1 MLPAVM
7 TSPHATQSA
16 QPANARHVAMRFVA
30 EQIRRWPDLDLRPL
44 ATAGLDE
51 RDARLAQA
59 ICAETVRRWL
69 TLQCLLNARLRRP
82 LVENEINLQAAL
94 LVGAAQI
101 FFLSHQPDY
110 AVVNET
116 VAWAKRRV
124 RPKAGGLVNAVL
136 RRMIDLRGEFVE
148 SRSQVSGDAIP
159 LSDGRWL
166 ALTDTVLPED
176 PVERLATQTSHP
188 VELIA
193 RWTRRY
199 APAELERLALH
210 SLVIAPTL
218 IVGLPSDVV
227 ERHDDLAAHDAP
239 GFAVWSG
246 SHAGLV
252 ELLGAHRDARVQD
265 PMSFDAVRRVR
276 EATGDAGVIADVCA
290 GSGTKT
296 AHLALAYPE
305 AKIIATDIDQR
316 RFSMLHQRFA
326 DWERVEVVEPDRLME
341 FAGKVDLLLLD
352 VPCSNSGTLAR
363 RVEARYRVDT
373 GHLASLVAL
382 QKQVVA
388 DHLALRGGKG
398 IIAYSTCSLE
408 PEENEAQSAWINRWH
423 RTRVVT
429 EFSQRPAGMPGDS
442 PAGYRDGG
450 YLALLC

>member
-7 TSPHATQSA
+7 TSPDRTESA
-16 QPANARHVAMRFVA
+16 EPTNARQVAMRFIA

-59 ICAETVRRWL
+59 ICAETVRRWK
-69 TLQCLLNARLRRP
+69 TLESLLNARLRRP
-82 LVENEINLQAAL
+82 LIENEVNLQAAL

-101 FFLSHQPDY
+101 FFLEHQPDY

-136 RRMIDLRGEFVE
+136 RSMIDLRGEFLE
-148 SRSQVSGDAIP
+148 TRPGVSAEALP

-166 ALTDTVLPED
+166 TLADAVLPED
-176 PVERLATQTSHP
+176 PIERLAVQTSHP

-193 RWTRRY
+193 RWNNRCS
-199 APAELERLALH
+199 PAELERLALH

-218 IVGLPSDVV
+218 IVGLPSEVIDS
-227 ERHDDLAAHDAP
+227 HDDLVPHNAP
-239 GFAVWSG
+239 GFAAWSG

-252 ELLGAHRDARVQD
+252 ELLGEHRDARVQD
-265 PMSFDAVRRVR
+265 PMSFDAVRRTR
-276 EATGDAGVIADVCA
+276 EATGPVDLIADVCA

-305 AKIIATDIDQR
+305 AKIIATDVDRR

-326 DWERVEVVEPDRLME
+326 DSDRVAVIERERLME
-341 FAGKVDLLLLD
+341 FAGRVDLLLLD

-363 RVEARYRVDT
+363 RVEAKYRVDT

-388 DHLALRGGKG
+388 DHLALRGGKSL
-398 IIAYSTCSLE
+398 IAYSTCSLE

-429 EFSQRPAGMPGDS
+429 EFSQKPAGTPGDS

-450 YLALLC
+450 YLALLG